1 MTTHEHVPVT
11 NVTTQAYEP
20 FLVEGKPFGEVHW
33 LRTTSGGDGQLFA
46 GLWKHGAG
54 TFEYVFPG
62 DETFLVL
69 EGNVRIAIQG
79 GPAVDLKLGDVVS
92 FTKGQA
98 STWTITVPMKK
109 FFVISG

>member
-1 MTTHEHVPVT
+1 MATQNAVPVT
-11 NVTTQAYEP
+11 NVSTEAYEP
-20 FLVEGKPFGEVHW
+20 FLVEGKNFGEVHW

-46 GLWKHGAG
+46 GLWKHGVG
-54 TFEYVFPG
+54 TFDYVFPG
-62 DETFLVL
+62 DETFHVL
-69 EGNVRIAIQG
+69 EGNVRIAVQG
-79 GPAVDLKLGDVVS
+79 GPAVDLKPGDVVS